1 MATDLQNSPTGQ
13 LRPDSEPVA
22 IDNVCR
28 FSEELYGPRLALRT
42 GFRRW

>member
-13 LRPDSEPVA
+13 LRPDSEPVP

-28 FSEELYGPRLALRT
+28 FSQEL
-42 GFRRW
+42 